1 MHGVRTLLI
10 NAGRA
15 AAFVVLVGAAGLSV
29 GCDNSK
35 STTKT
40 TEKRVEDTPQ
50 GKKTT
55 TETHEKTVDIDKK

>member
-1 MHGVRTLLI
+1 MYAFRSILKS
-10 NAGRA
+10 AGQVGA
-15 AAFVVLVGAAGLSV
+15 LAVVLVGVGLSA

-55 TETHEKTVDIDKK
+55 TETHEKTVDVDKK